1 MREEL
6 IQLVTLQKFDTQI
19 LEIDDHLIGL
29 QKDIDQAEARLEVA
43 RQQVAKKEDGL
54 KEVQSQ
60 SRAIDSNIS
69 ESGSRYKE
77 YSYQLMSMKDE
88 KSYDTMKLQMEELK
102 SSTEEQETRGLE
114 LLESIEATE
123 KKLSIYRQKIS
134 DEELRVEGL
143 KNQLKEQTDSR
154 AEDRST
160 LVKKRDGYLS
170 SINPTLKAQYQRLL
184 QLPDRQAIAQVN
196 LSDRSC
202 LKCYSTLTRE
212 NIETIKMMKQ
222 VVNCNRCGRILYVP
236 ALLGQ
241 ADPE

>member
-1 MREEL
+1 
-6 IQLVTLQKFDTQI
+6 
-19 LEIDDHLIGL
+19 
-29 QKDIDQAEARLEVA
+29 
-43 RQQVAKKEDGL
+43 
-54 KEVQSQ
+54 
-60 SRAIDSNIS
+60 
-69 ESGSRYKE
+69 
-77 YSYQLMSMKDE
+77 
-88 KSYDTMKLQMEELK
+88 MKLQMEELK